1 MTRVAITKLTVAK
14 DGRLLVYAPLP
25 AGETFEFI
33 YRAARGAYWDV
44 ELQALYTEA
53 PRTSSYLE
61 RFRHIVEA
69 VASEY
74 GRELVLTDETTWHE
88 VPSDIQRSISSLPST
103 AG

>member
-1 MTRVAITKLTVAK
+1 MTRVAITKVSVAK
-14 DGRLLVYAPLP
+14 DGRLLVYPSLP

-33 YRAARGAYWDV
+33 YRAARGASWDAS
-44 ELQALYTEA
+44 LNALYTEA
-53 PRTSSYLE
+53 PKTSSYPE

-74 GRELVLTDETTWHE
+74 GRALVLTHETTWHK
-88 VPSDIQRSISSLPST
+88 VPSDVQRSISSSPSS